1 MRPGR
6 LATSLAA
13 MWASIVAYICP
24 ALEHDPVDPNI
35 QDAKHVLSREGIVW
49 QAKAKPKRRRC
60 LP

>member
-13 MWASIVAYICP
+13 MWASIVAYIAP
-24 ALEHDPVDPNI
+24 ASEHDPVDLNI

-49 QAKAKPKRRRC
+49 QAKAKPRRRGC
-60 LP
+60 FP